1 MLIRLLTDPATPI
14 LMDGIQ
20 CTYWLDHIDIQTRFI
35 LYRANNIEHE
45 YYDGL
50 AAVEKNPLRRLY
62 LKMEANRLRNYE
74 WMLQYTNEILC
85 VAKQDILH
93 FEQYTKTIHLP
104 PFFDDTHTLDVSKP
118 QKEKF
123 VLYQA
128 NLSVKENE
136 NAALHIV
143 EKIAPLV
150 QYRIKIAGRRPSKK
164 LKKMIS
170 LQNNVELIDTPAQ
183 EVMSELIREAQ
194 VNLLL
199 TFQQTGIK
207 LKLLHALQSGRHII
221 INKYMDDDGIFSE
234 MCDVF
239 DSSEDIAKRID
250 ELMSVEFT
258 AELKQKRDEK
268 FNRIFSNKLKANNIL
283 EIIKK
288 ANDGWTT

>member
-1 MLIRLLTDPATPI
+1 MHEAGAEIIYHCFYYKRHNPPTDELKKYCHELYFYKRKQSFFKLLFSRKPYVVSTRNDVRLLIRLLTDPATPI

-123 VLYQA
+123 VLFQA

-136 NAALHIV
+136 NAALHI
-143 EKIAPLV
+143 ADHHPFW
-150 QYRIKIAGRRPSKK
+150 QFGDNRRED
-164 LKKMIS
+164 LFFC
-170 LQNNVELIDTPAQ
+170 LQP
-183 EVMSELIREAQ
+183 
-194 VNLLL
+194 
-199 TFQQTGIK
+199 
-207 LKLLHALQSGRHII
+207 
-221 INKYMDDDGIFSE
+221 
-234 MCDVF
+234 
-239 DSSEDIAKRID
+239 
-250 ELMSVEFT
+250 
-258 AELKQKRDEK
+258 
-268 FNRIFSNKLKANNIL
+268 
-283 EIIKK
+283 
-288 ANDGWTT
+288 